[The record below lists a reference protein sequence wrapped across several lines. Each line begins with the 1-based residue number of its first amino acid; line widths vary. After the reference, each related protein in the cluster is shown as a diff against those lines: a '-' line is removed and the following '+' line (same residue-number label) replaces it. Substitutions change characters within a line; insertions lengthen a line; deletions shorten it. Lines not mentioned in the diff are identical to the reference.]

1 MLSPGQSSPGRGEPQ
16 SKYGSR
22 VNVPGARGFHLC
34 CLQRHVSPYH
44 TGTPG
49 GQESSFRHSQIQISV
64 RTSLDFPLPSSP
76 SSCSL
81 SLIHTHTHTH
91 THTPLISHLFFPIY
105 WLHDFLFLLG
115 SADTKPKMALNI
127 RLRLFLEKLR
137 MSKAGKHT
145 PSQDPP

>member
-1 MLSPGQSSPGRGEPQ
+1 MLPPAACLTVPHWYPRGPREQLQAQPDPDFCKNIIGFPSP
-16 SKYGSR
+16 
-22 VNVPGARGFHLC
+22 L
-34 CLQRHVSPYH
+34 
-44 TGTPG
+44 
-49 GQESSFRHSQIQISV
+49 
-64 RTSLDFPLPSSP
+64 LPILLL
-76 SSCSL
+76 SL
-81 SLIHTHTHTH
+81 SHTHTHSHTLTH